1 MEMFKKTLNEL
12 IPKLNKE
19 MLDLHEATKDPIFI
33 SGDANM
39 FEVLKI
45 LDDKE
50 AQFKE
55 LEARSMKY
63 N

>member
-19 MLDLHEATKDPIFI
+19 IIDLHEQSRDPIFL

-45 LDDKE
+45 LNDKE
-50 AQFKE
+50 A
-55 LEARSMKY
+55 
-63 N
+63 